1 MAAAGRPRGANRWTR
16 ARSPAPSPQSVAG
29 VSYHP
34 QLCAPH
40 PRRCCAP
47 VILAE
52 KTCVE
57 PVLARV
63 VQVLVEIDQFVL
75 HTCACMRAGAGERVA
90 TWVHFGAQYAPR
102 PRASSSVSS
111 VAAGSDSVGAG
122 TLALLRTGT
131 SRRLS
136 SVGRMLAPST
146 CSPGAASK
154 WNRRGG
160 GAEQAAPRTSSTVAC
175 LHCARIFSAMVL
187 PNGPSS
193 MSSHSSF
200 AW

>member
-1 MAAAGRPRGANRWTR
+1 MCTVGKEEDGGSGQAEARERRSESAQPRT
-16 ARSPAPSPQSVAG
+16 PSRLPVYHIIPQF
-29 VSYHP
+29 

-122 TLALLRTGT
+122 TLALLRTWGATVRGT
-131 SRRLS
+131 CPTPEAGKCTQY
-136 SVGRMLAPST
+136 V
-146 CSPGAASK
+146 
-154 WNRRGG
+154 
-160 GAEQAAPRTSSTVAC
+160 Q
-175 LHCARIFSAMVL
+175 
-187 PNGPSS
+187 
-193 MSSHSSF
+193 
-200 AW
+200 

>member
-122 TLALLRTGT
+122 TLALLRTWGATVRGT
-131 SRRLS
+131 YPTPEAGTRTPYVQY
-136 SVGRMLAPST
+136 VGPWGR
-146 CSPGAASK
+146 AALCVRYVP
-154 WNRRGG
+154 NAGG
-160 GAEQAAPRTSSTVAC
+160 RHA
-175 LHCARIFSAMVL
+175 
-187 PNGPSS
+187 
-193 MSSHSSF
+193 
-200 AW
+200 

>member
-1 MAAAGRPRGANRWTR
+1 MCTVRRGEDGGAAGRRRRERRTR
-16 ARSPAPSPQSVAG
+16 ARSPAPSPVGCG

-122 TLALLRTGT
+122 TLALLRTWGATVRGT
-131 SRRLS
+131 YPTPEA
-136 SVGRMLAPST
+136 GT
-146 CSPGAASK
+146 CTQYVQYAGPLG
-154 WNRRGG
+154 
-160 GAEQAAPRTSSTVAC
+160 QAALRLRYV
-175 LHCARIFSAMVL
+175 
-187 PNGPSS
+187 PNAGGWY
-193 MSSHSSF
+193 
-200 AW
+200 A

>member
-1 MAAAGRPRGANRWTR
+1 MCTVSKEEDGGSGQGGAGGGASAGAR
-16 ARSPAPSPQSVAG
+16 ARSPVAPVGCRCIISSHN
-29 VSYHP
+29 Y
-34 QLCAPH
+34 APH

-122 TLALLRTGT
+122 TLALLRTWGATVRGT
-131 SRRLS
+131 CPTPEAGKCTQY
-136 SVGRMLAPST
+136 VQYAAPL
-146 CSPGAASK
+146 G
-154 WNRRGG
+154 
-160 GAEQAAPRTSSTVAC
+160 QAALRLRYV
-175 LHCARIFSAMVL
+175 
-187 PNGPSS
+187 PNAGGR
-193 MSSHSSF
+193 H
-200 AW
+200 A

>member
-1 MAAAGRPRGANRWTR
+1 MQRAGGGANAGRER
-16 ARSPAPSPQSVAG
+16 AAPHLLPSRLPV
-29 VSYHP
+29 YHIIP

-75 HTCACMRAGAGERVA
+75 HTCACMRAGASERVA

-111 VAAGSDSVGAG
+111 VAAGSDSVGAD
-122 TLALLRTGT
+122 TLALLRTWGATVRGT
-131 SRRLS
+131 CPTPEAGKCTQY
-136 SVGRMLAPST
+136 VQYAAPL
-146 CSPGAASK
+146 G
-154 WNRRGG
+154 
-160 GAEQAAPRTSSTVAC
+160 QAALRLRYV
-175 LHCARIFSAMVL
+175 
-187 PNGPSS
+187 PNAGGRY
-193 MSSHSSF
+193 
-200 AW
+200 A

>member
-1 MAAAGRPRGANRWTR
+1 MR
-16 ARSPAPSPQSVAG
+16 ARSPAPSPVGCG

-63 VQVLVEIDQFVL
+63 VQVLVEVDQFVL
-75 HTCACMRAGAGERVA
+75 HTCACMWAGAGERVA

-102 PRASSSVSS
+102 PRASLSVSS

-146 CSPGAASK
+146 CSPRAATK
-154 WNRRGG
+154 WNRRWEGG
-160 GAEQAAPRTSSTVAC
+160 DAKQAAPRTSSTVAC

-193 MSSHSSF
+193 VSSHSSF
-200 AW
+200 A

>member
-1 MAAAGRPRGANRWTR
+1 M
-16 ARSPAPSPQSVAG
+16 
-29 VSYHP
+29 
-34 QLCAPH
+34 
-40 PRRCCAP
+40 
-47 VILAE
+47 ILAE

-122 TLALLRTGT
+122 TLALLRTWGATVRGT
-131 SRRLS
+131 CPTPEAGKCTQYVQYAAPLGQAALRLRYVPNAGGRYAQHVRTLRRPRRVRVS
-136 SVGRMLAPST
+136 LAPHQQSASLISMI
-146 CSPGAASK
+146 SPTWLGLGLGLGVTPTPTLTPT
-154 WNRRGG
+154 RRN
-160 GAEQAAPRTSSTVAC
+160 P
-175 LHCARIFSAMVL
+175 
-187 PNGPSS
+187 
-193 MSSHSSF
+193 
-200 AW
+200 